1 MDVGAFVAL
10 AVAKDA
16 VFDIVERGEGNS
28 LDDRG
33 RQTGQQQQRK
43 GDQQQDREGSGGLE

>member
-1 MDVGAFVAL
+1 MDVGTFVAL

-16 VFDIVERGEGNS
+16 VFNIVECGEGNA

-43 GDQQQDREGSGGLE
+43 GDQEQNSERSGGLE